1 VAEPHWIRNDVVV
14 AIHRRQLAEHG
25 GRDGIRDQGLLESAL
40 ARPKNLLAYSEADP
54 PDLADLAAAYAFGL
68 VRNHPFIDGNK
79 RTAYVACRTF
89 LKLNGQDL
97 LATQEEK
104 FVAFLRLAEGL
115 LSEPE
120 LADWIRQHLND
131 PGDNAQPDRR
141 RR

>member
-1 VAEPHWIRNDVVV
+1 MAEPAWIQNDVVV

-25 GRDGIRDQGLLESAL
+25 GSDGIRDPGLLGSAL
-40 ARPKNLLAYSEADP
+40 ARPKNLLAYSDAGP
-54 PDLADLAAAYAFGL
+54 PELADLAAAYAFGL

-79 RTAYVACRTF
+79 RTAYVVCRTF
-89 LKLNGQDL
+89 LKLNGRDL

-120 LADWIRQHLND
+120 LADWIRQHLD
-131 PGDNAQPDRR
+131 KK
-141 RR
+141 